1 MQIRQNIIARHNN
14 TDVIEYQLIAEDGFQ
29 VNILNYGGIINGI
42 FIPDKSGKIENIVL
56 KHPEFNPEN
65 PGHFGA
71 ITGRIA
77 GRIANAE
84 FNLAGKTYNLA
95 ANNGKHNLH
104 GGPNGLDKQFWNVA
118 VLENGL
124 RLTYHSHDGESG
136 FPGNINFVVEYLI
149 EETYQLT
156 IKYSAITDSPTI
168 INLTNHS
175 YFDLTSGSNPLRQE
189 LTLDADYFAEVDTSG
204 IVSKVITSVKNT
216 PFDLQNST
224 SIASIIKQQHPQL
237 SIANGLDHPFILKNN
252 KITLKDQVSKR
263 ILTIETDQA
272 VCVVYTANHL
282 KHSGI
287 CLETQAM
294 PDAINWE
301 KYRESVIYTPEK
313 LYSSYNTW
321 QFGLF

>member
-1 MQIRQNIIARHNN
+1 MQIKQNIIAKHNN
-14 TDVIEYQLIAEDGFQ
+14 TDVIEYQLIAENRFQ
-29 VNILNYGGIINGI
+29 VNILNYGGIISGI
-42 FIPDKSGKIENIVL
+42 FISDKSGKIENIVL
-56 KHPEFNPEN
+56 RHSGFNPEN

-71 ITGRIA
+71 ITGRVA

-84 FNLAGKTYNLA
+84 FNLTGKTHQLV

-104 GGPNGLDKQFWNVA
+104 SGPRGLDKRFWNVA

-124 RLTYHSHDGESG
+124 RLTYLSKDGESG
-136 FPGNINFVVEYLI
+136 FPGNVNFIVDYLI
-149 EETYQLT
+149 EKDHQLI

-175 YFDLTSGSNPLRQE
+175 YFDLTSGSDPLRQE
-189 LTLDADYFAEVDTSG
+189 LILDADYFAEVDMSG
-204 IVSKVITSVKNT
+204 IVSKVITPVKNT
-216 PFDLQNST
+216 PFNLQNSA
-224 SIASIIKQQHPQL
+224 SIASIINQQHPQL
-237 SIANGLDHPFILKNN
+237 EIANGLDHPFILKSS
-252 KITLKDQVSKR
+252 KIALKDPISRR
-263 ILTIETDQA
+263 ILTIETDQP

-282 KHSGI
+282 NYSGV

-301 KYRESVIYTPEK
+301 KYQESVIYIPEK
-313 LYSSYNTW
+313 PYSSYNTW